1 MAPNVIDPPKNVED
15 SDSIRNFASQ
25 TSVDENN
32 LDKVECGSEEKLIPV
47 EEKWWETTLQVLVPF
62 LIAGAGTIG
71 AGVVFGIV
79 AHWDVFVNVS
89 ELIIM
94 VPSLIGLKGNLDM
107 CLASRL
113 STQAN
118 LGNMRN
124 VKDMMSMIVGN
135 ISLVQI
141 QATVASVIVAFFAI
155 AVNAAINQN
164 FAINTSIMVIAAAMF
179 TATTTCFF
187 LDIVLTT
194 VILVAKRFHMNP
206 DNVATPLAASIGDLT
221 SLSLLSVIAR
231 VLYQNLEARL
241 WINYIIIGVYLCA
254 LPIWIAIVLRNRFTR
269 PVLKNGWV
277 PVISALFISGMGGL
291 VLDAAVGKYE
301 GFEVFQPIINGIGGN
316 LVSVQASR
324 IATKLHQTTELG
336 IMPAFA
342 KIFEWPHRALFK
354 GVPYAKTARIL
365 IAMSIPGQVVFIFV
379 ADAIHMSRSTLDA
392 AFVFTYLTA
401 NIIQITMLLFVAHII
416 IHAMW
421 RWKIDPDNSSIP
433 YLTALGDLSGSSLL
447 LVAFI
452 FLTAIG
458 RPYEESAEAA

>member
-1 MAPNVIDPPKNVED
+1 MAPNVVDPPKNVED
-15 SDSIRNFASQ
+15 TDIVRNFSRSQ
-25 TSVDENN
+25 STVDDSN
-32 LDKVECGSEEKLIPV
+32 LDKVESGSETKLIPV

-62 LIAGAGTIG
+62 LIAGVGTIG

-79 AHWDVFVNVS
+79 ARWEVFRNVS

-94 VPSLIGLKGNLDM
+94 VPALIGLKGNLDM

-118 LGNMRN
+118 LGNMLN
-124 VKDMMSMIVGN
+124 FKNMVSMVIGN
-135 ISLVQI
+135 ICLVQI
-141 QATVASVIVAFFAI
+141 QAIVASFIVALFAI
-155 AVNAAINQN
+155 AVNAAINGN
-164 FAINTSIMVIAAAMF
+164 STLETSIMVIAAAMF
-179 TATTTCFF
+179 TATTSCLV

-194 VILVAKRFHMNP
+194 VIIVAKRFRMNP
-206 DNVATPLAASIGDLT
+206 DNLATPLAASIGDLV
-221 SLSLLSVIAR
+221 SLSLLSVIASL
-231 VLYQNLEARL
+231 LYANIETKF
-241 WINYIIIGVYLCA
+241 WINYVVIIIYLCL
-254 LPIWIAIVLRNRFTR
+254 LPLWIFIVIRNKFTR
-269 PVLKNGWV
+269 HVLKSGWV

-291 VLDAAVGKYE
+291 VLDSAVGKYD

-336 IMPAFA
+336 IMPAFS

-379 ADAIHMSRSTLDA
+379 ADAIHMSASTLDA

-447 LVAFI
+447 LIAFI
-452 FLTAIG
+452 FLHAIG
-458 RPYEESAEAA
+458 RPYSDSQE